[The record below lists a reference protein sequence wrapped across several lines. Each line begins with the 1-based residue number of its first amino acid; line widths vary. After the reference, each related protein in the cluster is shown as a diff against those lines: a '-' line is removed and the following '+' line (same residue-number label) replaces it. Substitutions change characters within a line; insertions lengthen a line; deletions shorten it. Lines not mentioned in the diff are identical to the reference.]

1 MKLTRVFRAFD
12 EEYRVMA
19 KTIIS
24 AFDSTQ
30 VAARVLDS
38 AISGG
43 FDSRLFSVIT
53 PKRGDSVGLDSLI
66 KGVPSISARLYKQ
79 ALKEGE
85 SLLVA
90 RIPEDEVKRL
100 ISLLQAA
107 GGNYIEAFDYSAS
120 LQKNH

>member
-1 MKLTRVFRAFD
+1 
-12 EEYRVMA
+12 MA

-24 AFDSTQ
+24 AFDSPQ

-53 PKRGDSVGLDSLI
+53 EKREDGAGLDYMI
-66 KGVPSISARLYKQ
+66 KGVPSISARLYKR
-79 ALKEGE
+79 ALLHGE
-85 SLLVA
+85 SLLIA
-90 RIPEDEVKRL
+90 RIPENEVKRL

-107 GGNYIEAFDYSAS
+107 GGNHIEAFDYSAS
-120 LQKNH
+120 SQKNH

>member
-1 MKLTRVFRAFD
+1 
-12 EEYRVMA
+12 MA

-24 AFDSTQ
+24 AFHSPQ

-43 FDSRLFSVIT
+43 FESCLFSVIS
-53 PKRGDSVGLDSLI
+53 PKLTDGGLESVI
-66 KGVPSISARLYKQ
+66 KDVPSISARLYKQ
-79 ALKEGE
+79 VLKKGE

-90 RIPEDEVKRL
+90 RTPESEVKRL
-100 ISLLQAA
+100 IRLLQSA

-120 LQKNH
+120 SQNH

>member
-1 MKLTRVFRAFD
+1 MT
-12 EEYRVMA
+12 

-24 AFDSTQ
+24 AFDSPQ

-38 AISGG
+38 AIDGG

-53 PKRGDSVGLDSLI
+53 PKRYDGARLDSVI
-66 KGVPSISARLYKQ
+66 KGVPSISARLYKE
-79 ALKEGE
+79 ALKMGE

-100 ISLLQAA
+100 ISMLQAA
-107 GGNYIEAFDYSAS
+107 GGNHIEAFDYNGSS
-120 LQKNH
+120 RKSH

>member
-1 MKLTRVFRAFD
+1 
-12 EEYRVMA
+12 MA

-53 PKRGDSVGLDSLI
+53 PRREDVRGLDSLI
-66 KGVPSISARLYKQ
+66 RGVPSISARLYKQ
-79 ALKEGE
+79 ALKQGE

-90 RIPEDEVKRL
+90 RIPEDEVKHL

-107 GGNYIEAFDYSAS
+107 GGNHIEAFDYSGS
-120 LQKNH
+120 SQQNH

>member
-1 MKLTRVFRAFD
+1 
-12 EEYRVMA
+12 MA

-38 AISGG
+38 AINGG

-53 PKRGDSVGLDSLI
+53 PKRDDATGLDSLI
-66 KGVPSISARLYKQ
+66 KDVPSISARLYKQ
-79 ALKEGE
+79 ALKKGE

-100 ISLLQAA
+100 IRLLQAA
-107 GGNYIEAFDYSAS
+107 GGNHIEAFDYSAS
-120 LQKNH
+120 SQKNH